1 MLHVKDLTFSYSSLQ
16 IISTISFTA
25 EKGAH
30 ISIIGESGCGKSTL
44 LKLLYGILQPDVGTI
59 FWDDKPVLGPD
70 FKLVP
75 GETFMKYLSQDF
87 DLMPYLSVEENVS
100 QYLSVFYP
108 QELKERTQELL
119 EMIEMTSFAKTKVK
133 LLSGGQQQ
141 RVALARVLAQ
151 KPEILLLDE
160 PFSHIDNSRKN
171 SLRRNLFNYLKS
183 EQITC
188 IVASHDTNDI
198 LSFADEV
205 IVLKEG
211 EILAKENPETLYMH
225 PKHKYTASLFGDVN
239 LIPISLL
246 KPYATIEK
254 SILVYPSELIISEN
268 SGLKVW
274 IKKSYF
280 KGSYFLIE
288 SKLNEVDIILFNS
301 PKAYETEEEVY
312 LNVALE
318 TINARIKD

>member
-1 MLHVKDLTFSYSSLQ
+1 MLHIKNLSFSYSSLQ
-16 IISTISFTA
+16 IISDISFTA

-44 LKLLYGILQPDVGTI
+44 LKLLYGILQPNTGSI
-59 FWDDKPVLGPD
+59 FWDENPILGPD

-100 QYLSVFYP
+100 QFLSVFYP
-108 QELKERTQELL
+108 QELKERTEELL
-119 EMIEMTSFAKTKVK
+119 EMIEMTAFAKTKVK

-171 SLRRNLFNYLKS
+171 SLRRNLFNYLKT
-183 EQITC
+183 EHITC

-211 EILAKENPETLYMH
+211 NILAKENPETLYMH
-225 PKHKYTASLFGDVN
+225 PKNKYTASLFGDVN

-246 KPYATIEK
+246 KPYATLEK

-274 IKKSYF
+274 VKNSYF
-280 KGSYFLIE
+280 KGSHYLIE
-288 SKLNEVDIILFNS
+288 GQLNETDIILFNA
-301 PKAYETEEEVY
+301 PRAYETEKEAF
-312 LNVALE
+312 LNVALD

>member
-1 MLHVKDLTFSYSSLQ
+1 MLHVNKLSFSYSSNQ
-16 IISTISFTA
+16 IISDISFTA

-44 LKLLYGILQPDVGTI
+44 LKLLYGILQPNTGTI
-59 FWDDKPVLGPD
+59 LWDDKPVFGPD

-87 DLMPYLSVEENVS
+87 DLMPYLSVEDNVS
-100 QYLSVFYP
+100 QFLSVFYP
-108 QELKERTQELL
+108 KELKERTDELL
-119 EMIEMTSFAKTKVK
+119 EMIEMTAFAKTKVK

-171 SLRRNLFNYLKS
+171 TLRRNLFNYLKS
-183 EQITC
+183 EKITC
-188 IVASHDTNDI
+188 IVASHDTHDI
-198 LSFADEV
+198 LSFADE
-205 IVLKEG
+205 ILVLKDQG
-211 EILAKENPETLYMH
+211 IAAKAKPEELYNH
-225 PKHKYTASLFGDVN
+225 PQKKHIALLFGDVN
-239 LIPISLL
+239 LIAISLL

-274 IKKSYF
+274 VKNSYF
-280 KGSYFLIE
+280 KGSHYLIE
-288 SKLNEVDIILFNS
+288 SKLNETDTILFNA
-301 PKAYETEEEVY
+301 PHALEAEKEVY

-318 TINARIKD
+318 TINTRIKD

>member
-1 MLHVKDLTFSYSSLQ
+1 MLHVKDLTFSYSSHQ
-16 IISTISFTA
+16 IISNISFTA
-25 EKGAH
+25 DKGAH

-44 LKLLYGILQPDVGTI
+44 LKLLYGILQPTHGNISWGDNPI
-59 FWDDKPVLGPD
+59 LGPD

-87 DLMPYLSVEENVS
+87 DLMPYVSVEENVS

-108 QELKERTQELL
+108 QELKERTEELL
-119 EMIEMTSFAKTKVK
+119 EMIEMTAFAKTKVK

-171 SLRRNLFNYLKS
+171 SLRRNLFNYLKT

-188 IVASHDTNDI
+188 IVASHDTHDI

-205 IVLKEG
+205 MVLKEG
-211 EILAKENPETLYMH
+211 KILAKEHPETLYMY
-225 PKHKYTASLFGDVN
+225 PKNSYTASLFGDVN

-246 KPYATIEK
+246 KPYATLEK

-274 IKKSYF
+274 VKNSYF
-280 KGSYFLIE
+280 KGSHYLIE
-288 SKLNEVDIILFNS
+288 AQLNETAPILFNA
-301 PKAYETEEEVY
+301 PHAYKAEKEVF